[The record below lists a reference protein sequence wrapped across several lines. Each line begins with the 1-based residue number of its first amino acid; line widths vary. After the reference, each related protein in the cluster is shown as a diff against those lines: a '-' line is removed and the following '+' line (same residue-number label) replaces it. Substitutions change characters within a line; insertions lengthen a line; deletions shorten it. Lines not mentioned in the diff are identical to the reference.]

1 MQLAHRGG
9 FLPALIYLEMMSFW
23 WRFGQQLGHTSAG
36 WQQQRQQQL
45 CSPLSPGCC
54 EHPDR
59 LLLLKRR
66 RVPPCR
72 LPARSRMRV
81 RVWFVA
87 FPDKWLPNNIRTS
100 TSMSHWR
107 LTVWASCTR
116 HGCLINRLLTRCVIY
131 RQRHNSTWNY
141 RENIILQW
149 INPAKLQQPRVVAI

>member
-54 EHPDR
+54 EHPER
-59 LLLLKRR
+59 LLLLKR

-87 FPDKWLPNNIRTS
+87 FPDKWLPNNIITS
-100 TSMSHWR
+100 TSYSYLTPHGMSVVHNTWMFIKS
-107 LTVWASCTR
+107 LVNHDQLS
-116 HGCLINRLLTRCVIY
+116 RLLLATAKNSVLPIITCVSYIC
-131 RQRHNSTWNY
+131 
-141 RENIILQW
+141 EEFD
-149 INPAKLQQPRVVAI
+149 